1 MSIHAPIECAWDGE
15 VFRPTGP
22 YWVRRADKEYAKGE
36 VLWLVNE
43 EERSHKSHAHYFA
56 AISNAWSNLPPLV
69 AERFNS
75 PDALRKYA
83 LIKGGY
89 CTSDSITCP
98 SHADALRVAAFVR
111 PADEFALVTVSKN
124 IVTRYVAKTQSYRG
138 MDKKTFAES
147 KDRVLDII
155 AELIGVTRGELKA
168 SEPTQRDYMA
178 AG

>member
-1 MSIHAPIECAWDGE
+1 MSSGAPIECIWNGAA
-15 VFRPTGP
+15 FRPVTP

-36 VLWLVNE
+36 VLRLVNQQA
-43 EERSHKSHAHYFA
+43 RSTNSHNHYFA
-56 AISNAWSNLPPLV
+56 AVANAFDNLPPLV

-89 CTSDSITCP
+89 CTSESVVCP

-111 PADEFALVTVSKN
+111 PIDEFALVTVAKN
-124 IVTRYVAKTQSYRG
+124 VVTRYVAKSQSYRE

-147 KDRVLDII
+147 KDRVLEII
-155 AELIGVTRGELKA
+155 AELIGVTSNELKA
-168 SEPTQRDYMA
+168 SEPTQRDYLA